1 METAAVSEVCPWLLP
16 PPVAAQCVAAV
27 SVTVYVVVPV
37 QQGFGF
43 VEESAVGVQG

>member
-1 METAAVSEVCPWLLP
+1 MA

-27 SVTVYVVVPV
+27 SVTVYVVVSAR
-37 QQGFGF
+37 QGFGF